1 MVGKVLDDIILST
14 YVHKMVEDI
23 LHRFLHR
30 SVEQS
35 MDQKL
40 DLQFFHNNKYIF
52 AGFQNKHVYI
62 LDNPIEKFDFGLFSL
77 VEVWIWDQQGRF
89 LDQNHVFAVMK

>member
-1 MVGKVLDDIILST
+1 MVGKVQDDIKSST

-23 LHRFLHR
+23 FHRFLHK

-40 DLQFFHNNKYIF
+40 DLQVFHNNKYIF
-52 AGFQNKHVYI
+52 AEFRV
-62 LDNPIEKFDFGLFSL
+62 
-77 VEVWIWDQQGRF
+77 
-89 LDQNHVFAVMK
+89 